1 MARFRRAVLH
11 MNTFER
17 HRLHLLRRQRM
28 RLLRRRALLAA
39 ASFAAIL
46 AAWHIL
52 ARLGPDAIAPV
63 SPAEVGVRAASGL
76 ARTAAVSINGVHAG
90 IRPGFREEAKRE
102 VLRLLARAPST
113 DTPSVD
119 AASAEASGGVPD
131 PVPTASHLAPFTP
144 SAIDSPDATA
154 ESAAMLADLPATS
167 AKTLDILLIG
177 IDSRL
182 GSDRGRADALH
193 LLTVDFA
200 APLLRITSIPRGT
213 HSSLGYKN
221 EASNIIA
228 NVRAARG
235 RGELQRRVARLCQR
249 DSVPYFVE
257 VGFSDAFGILELLG
271 YDNPGA
277 ELQAL
282 RQRKGYQF
290 GDHNRCYNQ
299 GMFIRTAILRMLP
312 LLEGATGDLLL
323 RAGLDLVHTN
333 LSAEQCRGIVYLLN
347 DAGLT
352 AAPSLVEV
360 TLRSP
365 FRKRIERGAP
375 DISASHAVAGLAYE
389 GKSGDALRAE
399 KRIRKALADAE
410 TARDDPR
417 RVQRQ
422 LWTMFT
428 QHAWLQLEAGK
439 NRRLLRDSLAA
450 CLIDACQRLHDGGGI
465 ATIRRTLR
473 ADDLLFRG
481 EQKASGPPAVSR
493 R

>member
-1 MARFRRAVLH
+1 
-11 MNTFER
+11 
-17 HRLHLLRRQRM
+17 M
-28 RLLRRRALLAA
+28 RLLRRRTLLAA

-46 AAWHIL
+46 AAWHFFSRV
-52 ARLGPDAIAPV
+52 APDAIAPA
-63 SPAEVGVRAASGL
+63 SPAEVGVKAASGL
-76 ARTAAVSINGVHAG
+76 AHTAAVSINNVHAG

-102 VLRLLARAPST
+102 VLRLFAHEAPDDTHSVEAARPA
-113 DTPSVD
+113 
-119 AASAEASGGVPD
+119 ASGGVPREL
-131 PVPTASHLAPFTP
+131 PAPSPLAPDSPTV
-144 SAIDSPDATA
+144 IDSPAASIA
-154 ESAAMLADLPATS
+154 EYGDPLADLPATS
-167 AKTLDILLIG
+167 EKTLDILLIG

-235 RGELQRRVARLCQR
+235 RGELQRRVARMCQR
-249 DSVPYFVE
+249 DSVPYYVE

-323 RAGLDLVHTN
+323 RAGLDLVRTN

-352 AAPSLVEV
+352 AAPSMVEV

-365 FRKRIERGAP
+365 FRKRIERAAP
-375 DISASHAVAGLAYE
+375 DVSASHAVAGLGYE

-399 KRIRKALADAE
+399 KRIRAALADAE
-410 TARDDPR
+410 DSRDDPR
-417 RVQRQ
+417 RVRRE

-439 NRRLLRDSLAA
+439 TRRLLRDSLAA
-450 CLIDACQRLHDGGGI
+450 CLMDACLRLHDESAA

-473 ADDLLFRG
+473 ADDLLFR
-481 EQKASGPPAVSR
+481 EDQKGNRAPAVSR
-493 R
+493 K